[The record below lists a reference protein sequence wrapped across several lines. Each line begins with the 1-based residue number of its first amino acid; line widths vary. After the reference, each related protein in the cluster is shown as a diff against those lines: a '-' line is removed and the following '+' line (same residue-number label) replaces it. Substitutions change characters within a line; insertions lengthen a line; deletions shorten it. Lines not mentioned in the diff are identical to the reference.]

1 MSVSSATS
9 SPAPVTPTSSSIS
22 LPSTT
27 TKVPVPPKQKPVNV
41 FSNDGSFLER
51 FQRNKRVEEE
61 EKRKAELALAR
72 KRQFADRFKNRGKR
86 HFPPPDTPSA
96 VGTTDEQENP
106 AKKPKFDGTSLLTD
120 YRKEVRKQDG
130 KVLKDVGTGVRPLIK

>member
-51 FQRNKRVEEE
+51 FQRNKRVVRT
-61 EKRKAELALAR
+61 KPRLLRDNKLASLTKTHAGG
-72 KRQFADRFKNRGKR
+72 RGE
-86 HFPPPDTPSA
+86 TES
-96 VGTTDEQENP
+96 
-106 AKKPKFDGTSLLTD
+106 
-120 YRKEVRKQDG
+120 
-130 KVLKDVGTGVRPLIK
+130 

>member
-22 LPSTT
+22 LPLTT
-27 TKVPVPPKQKPVNV
+27 VKAPVPPKQKPVNV

-51 FQRNKRVEEE
+51 FQRNKREEE

-72 KRQFADRFKNRGKR
+72 NRQFADRFKNRGKR
-86 HFPPPDTPSA
+86 HFPTSDTSSA
-96 VGTTDEQENP
+96 VAPTDEQENP
-106 AKKPKFDGTSLLTD
+106 AKKPKLDGTPLLN
-120 YRKEVRKQDG
+120 YQKEVHKQDG
-130 KVLKDVGTGVRPLIK
+130 KILKDVGTGVRPLVK

>member
-9 SPAPVTPTSSSIS
+9 SPAPVTPTSSIS

-86 HFPPPDTPSA
+86 HFPPPDTSSA